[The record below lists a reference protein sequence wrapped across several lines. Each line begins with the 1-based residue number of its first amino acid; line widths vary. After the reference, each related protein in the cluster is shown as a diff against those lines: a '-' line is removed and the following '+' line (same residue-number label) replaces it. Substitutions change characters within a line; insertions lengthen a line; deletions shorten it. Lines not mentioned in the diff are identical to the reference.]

1 MPVTGWTKK
10 DLIAIKDL
18 SAEEIQMIL
27 DTAKSYKEL
36 VLRPIKKVP
45 TLRGKT
51 VVLLFC
57 EPSTRTRISFELS
70 AKRLSADVIN
80 VSKDS
85 SSLAKGESLVDTAKN
100 FESLKINTIV
110 VRHKCAG
117 APALLARSLNASVIN
132 AGDGYHEHPTQCLL
146 DMYTILEKK
155 KTFKGL
161 KIAIVGDILHSRVAR
176 SNIWGLTKMGAS
188 VTVVAP
194 PSMLPRDIE
203 KLGVNVSYD
212 LKKAVREVD
221 VINLLRI
228 QFERDSGLL
237 FPSIREYGRYFGLT
251 EEVMKHVAPETL
263 VMHPGPIN
271 RGIEI
276 TSNVADGSQSVILEQ
291 VTNGLAVRMAILYLL
306 NGGESL

>member
-18 SAEEIQMIL
+18 SPEEIQMIL

-117 APALLARSLNASVIN
+117 APALLAQSLNASVIN

-161 KIAIVGDILHSRVAR
+161 KVAIVGDILHSRVAR

-188 VTVVAP
+188 VTVCAP
-194 PSMLPRDIE
+194 PTMLPRDIE

-212 LKKAVREVD
+212 LKEAIREVD

-251 EEVMKHVAPETL
+251 EELMKFVAPETL

-276 TSNVADGSQSVILEQ
+276 SSNVADGAQSVILEQ